1 MLQLLV
7 GSAEVA
13 VPETRGPDVRGLRL
27 GNKRLV
33 ARIAPKV
40 GPDMDDRVALA
51 AIKEE
56 NNYGC

>member
-1 MLQLLV
+1 M
-7 GSAEVA
+7 A
-13 VPETRGPDVRGLRL
+13 VPETRGPDVRGPRL

-33 ARIAPKV
+33 ARIAPEV